1 MSDTT
6 RIQES
11 FTVLQ
16 DPQTLYGLWRRLSN
30 LPSFL
35 PKVRSIETTDH
46 ERSRWTIEGASDRE
60 YVWEA
65 ETVFDHPGRS
75 IAWATAPRSGARHR
89 AEIAFRQG
97 TGRRGSVVTATVEYT
112 PPALGNLGAKPL
124 GGDPEQLVREGLRR
138 FKQLVET
145 GEIATV
151 EGQPSG
157 RDEDRKR
164 ARAPRRARG
173 EVAR

>member
-1 MSDTT
+1 MVDTV
-6 RIQES
+6 RIRES

-16 DPQTLYGLWRRLSN
+16 DPQTLYEFWKRLSN

-35 PKVRSIETTDH
+35 PKVRAVETFDDT
-46 ERSRWTIEGASDRE
+46 RSRWNIEGPNDRH
-60 YVWEA
+60 YVWDA
-65 ETVFDHPGRS
+65 ETVVDDPGRS
-75 IAWATAPRSGARHR
+75 IAWATAAGSGARHR
-89 AEIAFRQG
+89 GAIEFRPATGNRG
-97 TGRRGSVVTATVEYT
+97 TVVTAAVEYT
-112 PPALGNLGAKPL
+112 PPPLEGLGAKPL

-145 GEIATV
+145 GEIPTV

-157 RDEDRKR
+157 RDEGRKR
-164 ARAPRRARG
+164 RRAARPRG